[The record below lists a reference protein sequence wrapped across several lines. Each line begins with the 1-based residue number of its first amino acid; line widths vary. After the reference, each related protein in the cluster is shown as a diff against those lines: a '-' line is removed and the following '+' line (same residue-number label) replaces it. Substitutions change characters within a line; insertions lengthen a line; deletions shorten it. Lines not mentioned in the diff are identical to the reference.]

1 MFGEMQSKA
10 RYDMGIYDPKGLEQ
24 FRGLPGLKLP
34 TRIPSFSE
42 TQDSGYSLN
51 VNYRLTVNGVTNNI
65 VDQIAFYENREQLEE
80 HLEQWRGLIES
91 DYNTKFDIDVTQTI
105 KDEWGK
111 EKTETSHMSV
121 SAVFDKVFIIEPRNL
136 IKEEFN
142 KNHPEF
148 EQEIEEITADFAQ
161 SVYTNTQEVSD
172 YDQFNDF
179 DEREAPENDDIEL

>member
-10 RYDMGIYDPKGLEQ
+10 RYDMGKYNENGLEQ
-24 FRGLPGLKLP
+24 FRGIPGLKLP

-80 HLEQWRGLIES
+80 HLEQWKGLIES
-91 DYNTKFDIDVTQTI
+91 DYNTKFDIDITQTV

-111 EKTETSHMSV
+111 DNIETSHIAVSSV
-121 SAVFDKVFIIEPRNL
+121 VDKIFIIEPRNL

-142 KNHPEF
+142 KKHPEF

-161 SVYTNTQEVSD
+161 SVYTNTQEVPD